1 MVGPTSHGVREGRG
15 RSARHRI
22 AISTSSDHRAAA
34 AEGAAPGENRPFG
47 PLRAHE
53 RPADADLDVCY
64 RKHKVADRM
73 KVPLSILRGGVQ

>member
-1 MVGPTSHGVREGRG
+1 MVCGKGVRVPLGIGSRFRPPVSIAHRG
-15 RSARHRI
+15 
-22 AISTSSDHRAAA
+22 AA
-34 AEGAAPGENRPFG
+34 AEGASRGENRPFG